1 MVKYQCMHI
10 DFENILVAYVAS
22 LVCLKETSEEITS
35 DPGYLQK
42 FRVFGGKHQKVENLA
57 L

>member
-42 FRVFGGKHQKVENLA
+42 FLVFGGKHQKVENLA